1 VVVDG
6 DGRDGPSPMEML
18 LMSLAGCMGVDV
30 VDILT
35 KMRVPLGGLAVR
47 VEADRRAEPPRRLLA
62 VRLTYRVEGVPAS
75 DRGKLQRA
83 IDLSRERYCS
93 VLHSL
98 QPDLDLDIRIEDG

>member
-1 VVVDG
+1 
-6 DGRDGPSPMEML
+6 MEML

-47 VEADRRAEPPRRLLA
+47 VEADRRKEPPRRLLA